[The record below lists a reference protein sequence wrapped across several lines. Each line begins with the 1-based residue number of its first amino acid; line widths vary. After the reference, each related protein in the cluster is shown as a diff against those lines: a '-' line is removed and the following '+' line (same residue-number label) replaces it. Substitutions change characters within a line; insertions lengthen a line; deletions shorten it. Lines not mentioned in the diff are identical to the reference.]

1 MFIISECLHSWLKGY
16 HGKWILLSKI
26 EDNNDFQHT
35 LYTMF
40 RSLSLHTKT
49 LSDLVQ
55 ISASTV
61 KFYSITG
68 ADMNNII
75 NNFLDLIGFNH
86 QTVSHKE
93 RLITSFGGF
102 CGILGVYFV
111 SNTLLDAQAA
121 AMMVASMGAS
131 AVLLYAVPHS
141 PLAQPWNVMGG
152 HLISALIGVSCA
164 RFIPDMLLAAALS
177 VGCAIAAMHY
187 LRCIHPPG
195 GATALS
201 AVIGGPMVHAMGYG
215 YVLQPVLINAI
226 VILGIA
232 IVFNALFNYYR
243 YPALH
248 AKKVIHDDHY
258 PPIAHADLV
267 YALSQIDTLV
277 TVSEE
282 DLLTIYELATGRD
295 KPASG
300 QDQE

>member
-1 MFIISECLHSWLKGY
+1 M
-16 HGKWILLSKI
+16 
-26 EDNNDFQHT
+26 ND
-35 LYTMF
+35 
-40 RSLSLHTKT
+40 R
-49 LSDLVQ
+49 
-55 ISASTV
+55 I
-61 KFYSITG
+61 
-68 ADMNNII
+68 NNI
-75 NNFLDLIGFNH
+75 LDLIGFNR

-111 SNTLLDAQAA
+111 SDALLHAQATA
-121 AMMVASMGAS
+121 LMVASMGAS
-131 AVLLYAVPHS
+131 AVLLFAVPHS
-141 PLAQPWNVMGG
+141 ALAQPWNVMGG
-152 HLISALIGVSCA
+152 HLVSALIGISCA
-164 RFIPDMLLAAALS
+164 RFIPDILLAAALS

-201 AVIGGPMVHAMGYG
+201 AVIGGPMVHEMGYA

-232 IVFNALFNYYR
+232 IVFNALFDYYR

-248 AKKVIHDDHY
+248 AKAGAKSIQHDDYY

-282 DLLTIYELATGRD
+282 DLLNIYELATGRD
-295 KPASG
+295 KPAG
-300 QDQE
+300 AQD

>member
-1 MFIISECLHSWLKGY
+1 
-16 HGKWILLSKI
+16 
-26 EDNNDFQHT
+26 
-35 LYTMF
+35 
-40 RSLSLHTKT
+40 
-49 LSDLVQ
+49 
-55 ISASTV
+55 
-61 KFYSITG
+61 
-68 ADMNNII
+68 MNNII
-75 NNFLDLIGFNH
+75 NNFLDMIGFNH

-111 SNTLLDAQAA
+111 SDTLLDAQAA

-131 AVLLYAVPHS
+131 AVLLFAVPHS
-141 PLAQPWNVMGG
+141 ALAQPWNVIGG

-164 RFIPDMLLAAALS
+164 RFIPDMLLAAALG

-201 AVIGGPMVHAMGYG
+201 AVIGGPMVDAMGYG

-248 AKKVIHDDHY
+248 AKTNAKTVMHDDHY

-282 DLLTIYELATGRD
+282 DLLNIYELATGRD

>member
-1 MFIISECLHSWLKGY
+1 
-16 HGKWILLSKI
+16 
-26 EDNNDFQHT
+26 
-35 LYTMF
+35 
-40 RSLSLHTKT
+40 
-49 LSDLVQ
+49 
-55 ISASTV
+55 
-61 KFYSITG
+61 
-68 ADMNNII
+68 MNNRIY
-75 NNFLDLIGFNH
+75 NFLYLIGFNH

-93 RLITSFGGF
+93 RLITSFDGF

-111 SNTLLDAQAA
+111 SDAFLDAQATT
-121 AMMVASMGAS
+121 MMVASMGAS
-131 AVLLYAVPHS
+131 AVLLFAVPHS
-141 PLAQPWNVMGG
+141 ALAQPWNVVGG

-201 AVIGGPMVHAMGYG
+201 AVIGGPVVHALGYA
-215 YVLQPVLINAI
+215 YVLQPVFINAI

-232 IVFNALFNYYR
+232 IVFNALFDYYR
-243 YPALH
+243 YPAIH
-248 AKKVIHDDHY
+248 AIASTQSVKHDDHY

-282 DLLTIYELATGRD
+282 DLLNIYELATGRD
-295 KPASG
+295 KPASNK
-300 QDQE
+300 D

>member
-1 MFIISECLHSWLKGY
+1 MNNRIIN
-16 HGKWILLSKI
+16 IL
-26 EDNNDFQHT
+26 
-35 LYTMF
+35 
-40 RSLSLHTKT
+40 
-49 LSDLVQ
+49 DLV
-55 ISASTV
+55 
-61 KFYSITG
+61 
-68 ADMNNII
+68 
-75 NNFLDLIGFNH
+75 GFNR

-111 SNTLLDAQAA
+111 SDALLHAQATA
-121 AMMVASMGAS
+121 LMVASMGAS
-131 AVLLYAVPHS
+131 AVLLFAVPHS
-141 PLAQPWNVMGG
+141 ALAQPWNVMGG

-164 RFIPDMLLAAALS
+164 RFIPDILLAAALS
-177 VGCAIAAMHY
+177 VGFAIAAMHY

-201 AVIGGPMVHAMGYG
+201 AVIGGSMVHEMGYT

-232 IVFNALFNYYR
+232 IVFNALFDYYR
-243 YPALH
+243 YPARH
-248 AKKVIHDDHY
+248 TSASSQTIINDEHY
-258 PPIAHADLV
+258 APIAHADLV

-282 DLLTIYELATGRD
+282 DLLDIYELATGRD

-300 QDQE
+300 QD

>member
-1 MFIISECLHSWLKGY
+1 
-16 HGKWILLSKI
+16 
-26 EDNNDFQHT
+26 
-35 LYTMF
+35 
-40 RSLSLHTKT
+40 
-49 LSDLVQ
+49 
-55 ISASTV
+55 
-61 KFYSITG
+61 
-68 ADMNNII
+68 MNNGI
-75 NNFLDLIGFNH
+75 NNILERIGFNR

-102 CGILGVYFV
+102 CGILGIYFV
-111 SNTLLDAQAA
+111 SDALLDAEATT
-121 AMMVASMGAS
+121 MMVASMGAS
-131 AVLLYAVPHS
+131 AVLLFAVPHS
-141 PLAQPWNVMGG
+141 ALAQPWNVVGG

-164 RFIPDMLLAAALS
+164 RFIPDMLLAAPLS

-201 AVIGGPMVHAMGYG
+201 AVIGGPLVYAMGYT

-232 IVFNALFNYYR
+232 IVFNALFDYYR

-248 AKKVIHDDHY
+248 AKASPQTIKHDDHY

-282 DLLTIYELATGRD
+282 DLLNIYELATGTD
-295 KPASG
+295 KPTNTKT
-300 QDQE
+300 